1 MLNNILYINN
11 YINDF
16 ERDFLENKS
25 NRYVEICK
33 KIYGANIDE
42 LSIHIWTS
50 HIMNEFNERL
60 IKKGSNINGI
70 EKSSNQVY
78 DMLKLYRKNMIV
90 YSYLKGVIFGNN
102 EYNLIKEFK
111 IIYEKIMKEKSE
123 INLRR
128 KELKNF
134 EEVESYLNSIKIK
147 ILDTQSMKTLNENI
161 ETFYLKK
168 IEIDIKNTNLNC
180 DIEKLINIIKELMI
194 NDAINQYNEGILDGI
209 IHKINKKHCKNN
221 KIVL

>member
-1 MLNNILYINN
+1 
-11 YINDF
+11 
-16 ERDFLENKS
+16 
-25 NRYVEICK
+25 
-33 KIYGANIDE
+33 
-42 LSIHIWTS
+42 
-50 HIMNEFNERL
+50 
-60 IKKGSNINGI
+60 
-70 EKSSNQVY
+70 
-78 DMLKLYRKNMIV
+78 
-90 YSYLKGVIFGNN
+90 
-102 EYNLIKEFK
+102 IKEFK

-123 INLRR
+123 INLRK

-168 IEIDIKNTNLNC
+168 IEIDIRNTNLNC
-180 DIEKLINIIKELMI
+180 DREKLINIIKELMI

>member
-123 INLRR
+123 INLRK

>member
-16 ERDFLENKS
+16 EKDFLENKS

-123 INLRR
+123 INLRK

>member
-16 ERDFLENKS
+16 EIDFLENKS

-123 INLRR
+123 INLRK

-147 ILDTQSMKTLNENI
+147 ILDTQSMKTLNDNI

-180 DIEKLINIIKELMI
+180 DREKLINIIKELMI

>member
-123 INLRR
+123 INLRK

-209 IHKINKKHCKNN
+209 IYKINKKHCKNN

>member
-111 IIYEKIMKEKSE
+111 IIYKKIMKEKSE
-123 INLRR
+123 INLRK

-147 ILDTQSMKTLNENI
+147 NLDTQSMKTLNENI

>member
-42 LSIHIWTS
+42 LSIYIWTS

-123 INLRR
+123 INLRK

>member
-33 KIYGANIDE
+33 KIYGANIDD

-123 INLRR
+123 INLRK

>member
-25 NRYVEICK
+25 NRYAEICK

-123 INLRR
+123 INLRK

>member
-123 INLRR
+123 INLRK

-221 KIVL
+221 KIAL